1 MLVQRLPPHLHVA
14 SGDQSMQP
22 TSPRASATLIG
33 FMAGFMVTGLL
44 LIAGSRLI
52 MAIWN

>member
-1 MLVQRLPPHLHVA
+1 
-14 SGDQSMQP
+14 MQP
-22 TSPRASATLIG
+22 TSPGTTATLIG
-33 FMAGFMVTGLL
+33 FMAGFTVTGLL

>member
-1 MLVQRLPPHLHVA
+1 
-14 SGDQSMQP
+14 MQP
-22 TSPRASATLIG
+22 ASRKTTATLMG